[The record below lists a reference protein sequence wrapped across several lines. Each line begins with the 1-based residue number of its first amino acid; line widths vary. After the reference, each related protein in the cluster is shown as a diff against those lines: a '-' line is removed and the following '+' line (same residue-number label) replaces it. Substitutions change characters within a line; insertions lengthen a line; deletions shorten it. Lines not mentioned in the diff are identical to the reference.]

1 MLWEGAEDF
10 LLISKLEIFICI
22 LSVWGNKLAKLF
34 KSLLGQ
40 ENHQQKIKQENVDL
54 KSEVAALKNQ
64 LAI

>member
-22 LSVWGNKLAKLF
+22 LSVWGKKLAKLF

>member
-22 LSVWGNKLAKLF
+22 LSVWAKKLAKWF